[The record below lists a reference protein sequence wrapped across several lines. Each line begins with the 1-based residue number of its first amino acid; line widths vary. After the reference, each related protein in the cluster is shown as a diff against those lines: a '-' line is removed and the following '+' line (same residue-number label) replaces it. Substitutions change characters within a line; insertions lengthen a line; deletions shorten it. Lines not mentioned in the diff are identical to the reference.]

1 MNDVIYL
8 FMGNM
13 NLLSLVEISKVEFK
27 NKLRCYKFIDRYMV
41 NKLNMIKWVI
51 FL

>member
-1 MNDVIYL
+1 MMLYL

-41 NKLNMIKWVI
+41 NKINKIKWVI